1 MNGHLRLGVDIGGTF
16 TDFALFD
23 ESTRALATHK
33 QLTTPADPSA
43 CVLEGIDRLLA
54 REGRNV
60 SELRA
65 VIHGTTLIT
74 NAVIERKGAR
84 TGMLVTEGFRDI
96 LDVGMESRYDLF
108 DLRIEFAEPVVP
120 RALRVGIPER
130 LRHDGKAEVPL
141 DEPAVREA
149 VRRLVE
155 VDQIESLAI
164 CFLHAYV
171 NPAHEQQALALVQDL
186 YPDLP
191 VCASADIAPV
201 MREFE
206 RWSTTTV
213 NAYTQPLAVSYL
225 GRIEQELAAR
235 GFDGAFL
242 IMTSSGGA
250 LTSSQAQR
258 WPVRLIE
265 SGPAAGALMAAFV
278 GEQAGYPDILSFD
291 MGGTTAKGA
300 VVRNAKPLKRYRLEV
315 ARAHEFRT
323 GSGLPLRIPVIDMIE
338 IGAGGGSLAAV
349 DERGLLAVG
358 PRSAGADP
366 GPACYARGGQQAT
379 LTDAN
384 TLLGYLVPDR
394 FLGGDMPLDVD
405 QARNAVESH
414 VAEPLQVDAAR
425 AAWGIHEVINEDV
438 ARAFRMHG
446 SETGFDYRSC
456 TMVAFGGS
464 GPVHAVRVARN
475 LGIPRV
481 IFPPAAGV
489 MSAVGLLVAP
499 LAVELMRSERTR
511 LDTLSDP
518 GIEAQF
524 AALITQATGFLET
537 AGVAPEDIVVERR
550 MDMRYAGQGYEVEV
564 TLPAMELEGSATER
578 LPALFRARYAEVF
591 SDVTLDQPLEI
602 VNWKVEATAP
612 QPEVGATFGLGFHR
626 PGEATLG
633 THPVYQPES
642 GSVLDCPIIDRYALA
657 PGSVVEGPALI
668 QERESTCVIGAGE
681 TLRIDEALNAVA
693 ELRAR

>member
-1 MNGHLRLGVDIGGTF
+1 MNGRLRLGVDIGGTF

-23 ESTRALATHK
+23 ESTRMLATHK
-33 QLTTPADPSA
+33 QLTTPSDPSD
-43 CVLEGIDRLLA
+43 CVLEGIDRLLT
-54 REGRNV
+54 REGRTV

-108 DLRIEFAEPVVP
+108 DLRIEFSDPVVP
-120 RALRVGIPER
+120 RGLRVGIPER
-130 LRHDGKAEVPL
+130 MRHDGEPELAL
-141 DEPAVREA
+141 DEHAVREA

-155 VDQIESLAI
+155 DDQIESLAI

-171 NPAHEQQALALVQDL
+171 NPAHEQQALSLVREL
-186 YPDLP
+186 YPTLP
-191 VCASADIAPV
+191 VCSSADIAPV

-225 GRIEQELAAR
+225 GRIEQELASR
-235 GFDGAFL
+235 GFEGAFL

-250 LTSSQAQR
+250 LTSAQAQR

-265 SGPAAGALMAAFV
+265 SGPAAGALMAASV

-300 VVRNAKPLKRYRLEV
+300 VVRDAKPMKRYRLEV
-315 ARAHEFRT
+315 ARAHEFRA
-323 GSGLPLRIPVIDMIE
+323 GSGVPLRIPVIDMIE

-358 PRSAGADP
+358 PRSAGAAP
-366 GPACYARGGQQAT
+366 GPACYGQGGEQAT

-384 TLLGYLVPDR
+384 TLLGYLVPTR
-394 FLGGDMPLDVD
+394 FLGGEMPLDVGK
-405 QARNAVESH
+405 ASTAIESH
-414 VAEPLQVDAAR
+414 VAAPLGVDAAR

-446 SETGFDYRSC
+446 SETGFDYRNC

-511 LDTLSDP
+511 LDALSDP
-518 GIEAQF
+518 GIESRF
-524 AALITQATGFLET
+524 APLIEQATGFLEA
-537 AGVAPEDIVVERR
+537 AGVARGDVVIERR

-564 TLPAMELEGSATER
+564 TLPPLGDEGSTVAL
-578 LPALFRARYAEVF
+578 LPARFRARYAEVF

-612 QPEVGATFGLGFHR
+612 QPEVGAEFGLGFHR
-626 PGEATLG
+626 PGEAIIG

-642 GSVLDCPIIDRYALA
+642 GTVLDCPIIDRYTLG
-657 PGSVVEGPALI
+657 PGAVVEGPALL
-668 QERESTCVIGAGE
+668 QERESTCVIGEGE
-681 TLRIDEALNAVA
+681 TLRIDDALNAVA